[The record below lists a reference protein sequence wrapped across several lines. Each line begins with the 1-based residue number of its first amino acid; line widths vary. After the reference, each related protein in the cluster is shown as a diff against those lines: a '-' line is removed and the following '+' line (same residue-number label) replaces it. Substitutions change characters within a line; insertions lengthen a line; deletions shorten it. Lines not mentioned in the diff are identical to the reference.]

1 MLCRTARR
9 AAPSRINRS
18 APSNGRPQAGSVIVG
33 PGGVRIV
40 RPLSRGPPRWSG
52 ADASG
57 ASPGDRRPGGFR
69 RGGRRDD
76 GGVDDPAGGRTVF
89 AHPRRGTGHGL
100 SARRGR
106 PGVPRPPRTRAGL
119 ARADRGVRRRR
130 HPDEFDEPL
139 EVTAAVGN
147 VSHLGGEKRS
157 SSGERFAHTHVTLSR
172 ADGSAVGGHLESATT
187 FAGELYVREF
197 DARLER
203 AHDPVTDLEL
213 WPL

>member
-1 MLCRTARR
+1 MDYQRVEAGREYLARLEH
-9 AAPSRINRS
+9 
-18 APSNGRPQAGSVIVG
+18 GRDW
-33 PGGVRIV
+33 
-40 RPLSRGPPRWSG
+40 RGQIEAF
-52 ADASG
+52 ADAEGIDAAVFFGLG
-57 ASPGDRRPGGFR
+57 AVQDATLYFY
-69 RGGRRDD
+69 DQEEQEY
-76 GGVDDPAGGRTVF
+76 
-89 AHPRRGTGHGL
+89 
-100 SARRGR
+100 
-106 PGVPRPPRTRAGL
+106 
-119 ARADRGVRRRR
+119 
-130 HPDEFDEPL
+130 HPDEFDEPF

-147 VSHLGGEKRS
+147 ISHLGGEGRS